1 MNCECDAWLWRYHV
15 IKLSSVLLNL
25 LKLTCN
31 SSYLTTLTF
40 VDNLSTTGTR
50 GSSPANVLHPGPPR
64 LPFLPFSPSGSRT
77 STCSTFPLRTWRAWN
92 RFYGSW
98 FPLFSCQKFD
108 WKVGFL
114 VGDICLL
121 CKWNI
126 LNEHL
131 RRWSLEPAEHI
142 LSLWWI
148 FVQFLWTVGLVA
160 TEPHTT
166 FILYFRNILRYNH
179 LQHKMIDIVN
189 KWRFFP
195 VQNFFFSSHFNQ
207 LILFRG
213 KIVMLPPPLS

>member
-1 MNCECDAWLWRYHV
+1 M
-15 IKLSSVLLNL
+15 VLPQRTYFTPDL
-25 LKLTCN
+25 
-31 SSYLTTLTF
+31 
-40 VDNLSTTGTR
+40 
-50 GSSPANVLHPGPPR
+50 PGC
-64 LPFLPFSPSGSRT
+64 PFSPLAPRVPGLPRAPRS
-77 STCSTFPLRTWRAWN
+77 PLRTWRAWN

-98 FPLFSCQKFD
+98 FSLFSCQKFD

-166 FILYFRNILRYNH
+166 FILYVRNILRYNH
-179 LQHKMIDIVN
+179 LQHKLIDIVN

-195 VQNFFFSSHFNQ
+195 VQYFFFSSHFNQ

-213 KIVMLPPPLS
+213 EIVMLPPPLS